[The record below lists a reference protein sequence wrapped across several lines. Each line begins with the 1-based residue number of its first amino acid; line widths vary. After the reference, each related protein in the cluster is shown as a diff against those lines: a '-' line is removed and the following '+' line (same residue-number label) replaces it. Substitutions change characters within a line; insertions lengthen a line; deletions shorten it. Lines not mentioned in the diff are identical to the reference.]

1 MMRISL
7 WIISCVLCFA
17 LGIWTGFRLSRPAED
32 HRKEDAVVMLN
43 SMKDVLKVT
52 TVEAEI
58 SELLTQQSYYW
69 IDISPFRKSAIVR
82 VRATVH
88 AGFDLDSSA
97 LQIDE
102 ASHRVILR
110 IPSEPQIL
118 SVDQKLDYYDL
129 KQGSFNAFTGEEL
142 TLLQDKARDLI
153 LRSAIKGGV
162 LDRAR
167 KRRADILLSLQ
178 AMAAASGYEVKTEKM
193 PDPPSGLRG

>member
-1 MMRISL
+1 MKSYL
-7 WIISCVLCFA
+7 WVISCILCFG
-17 LGIWTGFRLSRPAED
+17 LGLWMGVRLSRPAED

-69 IDISPFRKSAIVR
+69 FDISPFRKSAIVR

-97 LQIDE
+97 VRIDE
-102 ASHRVILR
+102 AGRKVILR
-110 IPSEPQIL
+110 LPSEPRIL

-129 KQGSFNAFTGEEL
+129 QQGSFNAFTADEL

-167 KRRADILLSLQ
+167 KRRADIMASLQ
-178 AMAAASGYEVKTEKM
+178 AMASSSGYELRTEKM